1 MLNPDLS
8 LEAQERVKS
17 LSVRQLE
24 IDEAI
29 RNCPKYYLDTNDFV
43 LRVKLFGEER
53 SIGSI
58 ANEPLPGFGQLTDPV
73 GSGPTSWDI
82 TRMRVDLAMH

>member
-1 MLNPDLS
+1 MDTRKILSKQKRKFMGLKKVFQSILVSSIVLFLLNPVVS

-24 IDEAI
+24 IEEAI
-29 RNCPKYYLDTNDFV
+29 HNGLKYYLDTKDYV

-53 SIGSI
+53 SEIG
-58 ANEPLPGFGQLTDPV
+58 G
-73 GSGPTSWDI
+73 
-82 TRMRVDLAMH
+82 